1 MPYCFWVVS
10 LSVRLSRFSAYH
22 IARHIYAR
30 IFIFHMEPSN
40 HKLKVAG
47 RVAQLVAHLTQRPEV
62 PGLYLVS
69 THAFVS
75 PSADSSRA
83 VFSYGGG

>member
-1 MPYCFWVVS
+1 
-10 LSVRLSRFSAYH
+10 
-22 IARHIYAR
+22 
-30 IFIFHMEPSN
+30 MEPSH

-62 PGLYLVS
+62 RYLVP

-75 PSADSSRA
+75 PSADSSK
-83 VFSYGGG
+83 VGQFSVTGGN